1 MNMVKT
7 GDNVVALH
15 GQKEECP
22 GHLLRISPSVST
34 CCFLGVVEDRHPL
47 CLSPFDNTKAIPTFW
62 RLLQPQCS
70 MMFVAFGFALAPWL
84 THKSHLKMVIFEGIW
99 NLFYFETL
107 RLCFLE
113 LPFYLWTSFNVM
125 RAFWSNPRLL
135 GVGVWPW
142 CCRGSCCLRASCV
155 WCPNTVRRRIQETKR
170 FCVDM
175 PCWKSNIIHQISSKN
190 MSVTQLSK
198 DAAWQTRSWTRYV
211 RNGAL
216 CFCSNLLGLIIRS
229 APMPFQLGWT
239 LLEKLMDRCCRL
251 QPPVALKSSRKLA
264 IFSTVRNPDA
274 TRSKRGRKHA
284 NGWVRGSWAVEW
296 QKSMWAI
303 CKGAAMGCKCN
314 IMQPCAASM
323 MMLNSLQLCWDS
335 RAFIS
340 RQRRGI
346 FFVPQRVRDVS
357 AILFVTCLQR
367 DRETSIGVCPL
378 IQAATSLCRLHALVS
393 CLTCVQRWWP
403 SRKQRRCR
411 HHLTPVN
418 RSIQAVRW
426 ACYASKPDRFGN
438 CCPWQF
444 YQKLGWKLCVTRKS
458 TIQQF
463 QPSNTWC
470 QSFLKCE
477 MSLIATCC

>member
-1 MNMVKT
+1 MARKRSAQAT
-7 GDNVVALH
+7 FS
-15 GQKEECP
+15 EY
-22 GHLLRISPSVST
+22 LRVFPPAA
-34 CCFLGVVEDRHPL
+34 FLVYVEDRHPL

-155 WCPNTVRRRIQETKR
+155 WCPNTVCRCIQETKR

-346 FFVPQRVRDVS
+346 FFCSPTRAWCISNPLCD
-357 AILFVTCLQR
+357 LFAERQR
-367 DRETSIGVCPL
+367 DIYWSLSSYSSCNQPLPFACIGQLLNMCAKMMTL
-378 IQAATSLCRLHALVS
+378 
-393 CLTCVQRWWP
+393 
-403 SRKQRRCR
+403 
-411 HHLTPVN
+411 
-418 RSIQAVRW
+418 
-426 ACYASKPDRFGN
+426 
-438 CCPWQF
+438 
-444 YQKLGWKLCVTRKS
+444 
-458 TIQQF
+458 
-463 QPSNTWC
+463 
-470 QSFLKCE
+470 
-477 MSLIATCC
+477 